1 VNIAPFLHRVSN
13 PLIEFLYPPSCLIC
27 HQPPNDVNQKICT
40 SCWNSIQPLSQ
51 NHPLYLETRQKL
63 LRDRYIHDLV
73 SCFVFE
79 KDGSFQHIAH
89 ALKYQEFKSIG
100 TELGKRIGNVM
111 KEWDIEADVIIPVPL
126 HKQRYR
132 ERGYNQAEYIAHGIA
147 SVINKSVCN
156 SILQRKRYTQT
167 QTKLSA
173 EERRRNMQDAFEVSD
188 HSKSIINGKACLL
201 VDDVITT
208 GATTNACAKEL
219 SAAGAAKIVA
229 ASAALAQ

>member
-27 HQPPNDVNQKICT
+27 HQPPSDINQRICT
-40 SCWNSIQPLSQ
+40 SCWNSIQPLSPT
-51 NHPLYLETRQKL
+51 HPLYLETRQKL
-63 LRDRYIHDLV
+63 LYDHYIHDLV

-79 KDGSFQHIAH
+79 KDGSFQHITH
-89 ALKYQEFKSIG
+89 ALKYQEFKSVG

-111 KEWDIEADVIIPVPL
+111 QAWKIDIDIIIPVPL
-126 HKQRYR
+126 HKQKYR
-132 ERGYNQAEYIAHGIA
+132 ERGYNQAEYIARGIA
-147 SVINKSVCN
+147 SVINKPVYN

-188 HSKSIINGKACLL
+188 HSKSIINGKICLL

-208 GATTNACAKEL
+208 GATTNAGAKEL
-219 SAAGAAKIVA
+219 SVAGAEKIVA